1 MINAKVTIL
10 FYSANKNEFFI
21 PLSLQRKVFSADID
35 ESILQFDIF
44 TNPSFLSA
52 TVIPRCHRPISH
64 LSFL

>member
-44 TNPSFLSA
+44 TGSSFQPPLLFLA
-52 TVIPRCHRPISH
+52 VIIP
-64 LSFL
+64 